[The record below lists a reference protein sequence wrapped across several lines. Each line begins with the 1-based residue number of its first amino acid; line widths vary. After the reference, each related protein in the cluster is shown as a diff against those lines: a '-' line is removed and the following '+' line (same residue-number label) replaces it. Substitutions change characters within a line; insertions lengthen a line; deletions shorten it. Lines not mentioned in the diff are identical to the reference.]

1 MKDGVRT
8 LVCAAL
14 VGFVFCTAGGMQE
27 SAPAPQQPETPSAQL
42 QTATVEGGAGEA
54 SEGDSAPHADAGVK
68 EPDYEAVQNYGTA
81 QAGGALETE
90 AVAAEPEKPKRPP
103 GLLPA
108 EPVAYVLGYH
118 QFDRKNNR
126 FSTST
131 AKLAEHLGWL
141 RQNGWEVIALE
152 QLVDFLEGRGSIPM
166 KSVVITVDDGYKSV
180 YQRAWPVL
188 RKNKVPWTF
197 FVYTDFIGVGGA
209 ACTWKQLREMAEQ
222 GVSVQNHSK
231 SHAFLNRRGERNDEE
246 YEAFLRA
253 ELLESRQEME
263 RRLRRPVWAHAYPF
277 GAWNRH
283 VRETA
288 VGYGYRALL
297 TVDPQPVTAESKP
310 TSIGRVVI
318 TTDNEDSLEKIL
330 FERTLG
336 VEVYEPLPASTVRLP
351 LTLVRGRLL
360 EPQAVQNVRLRFLSG
375 QQVPLRLDPVSGE
388 FFGLVPF
395 AQQPGRLRL
404 IVEAQEVAS
413 GKVVLNSWV
422 VECVEP
428 PTQEVAVPEQTP
440 ASDPVPEPMSEPV
453 P

>member
-1 MKDGVRT
+1 MTHGVRSLFCA
-8 LVCAAL
+8 LVLVVPGAAL
-14 VGFVFCTAGGMQE
+14 AAQE
-27 SAPAPQQPETPSAQL
+27 VAPAHHEPIEL
-42 QTATVEGGAGEA
+42 MGR
-54 SEGDSAPHADAGVK
+54 DA
-68 EPDYEAVQNYGTA
+68 EAVVNAAAPSEA
-81 QAGGALETE
+81 QQQDTPATTPEPAK
-90 AVAAEPEKPKRPP
+90 AERAP

-118 QFDRKNNR
+118 QFDRRNNR
-126 FSTST
+126 FSTTS
-131 AKLAEHLGWL
+131 AKLAEHLEWL
-141 RQNGWEVIALE
+141 QQNGWEIISLE
-152 QLVDFLEGRGSIPM
+152 RLVDFLEGRGAIPM
-166 KSVVITVDDGYKSV
+166 KSALITVDDGYKSV

-188 RKNKVPWTF
+188 RKKKVPWTF
-197 FVYTDFIGVGGA
+197 FVYTDFIGVGGS
-209 ACTWKQLREMAEQ
+209 ACTWAQLREMAAQ

-231 SHAFLNRRGERNDEE
+231 SHSFLNRRGQRTDEE

-253 ELLESRQEME
+253 ELLESRLEME
-263 RRLRRPVWAHAYPF
+263 RQLRRRVWAHAYPF

-297 TVDPQPVTAESKP
+297 TVDPQPVTAESEA

-360 EPQAVQNVRLRFLSG
+360 EPQAVQNMRLRFLSG
-375 QQVPLRLDPVSGE
+375 QEVPLRLDPVSGE

-428 PTQEVAVPEQTP
+428 AVQDAPAQEP
-440 ASDPVPEPMSEPV
+440 APVPSREPEPVSVSEPRAEEKQL
-453 P
+453 